1 MEVEPELAAL
11 VLVGVEGGDS
21 FDGAGVVAEE
31 AEAVLGVL
39 VDEEAGWERVGEE
52 EVLGEED
59 GVDLG
64 FQDDGGEFAG
74 VDEEGGTGVEGEE
87 VGVGVVAAGGE
98 LLGAEALEVPAG
110 DDGGGARG
118 GLVAGGEVGEA
129 VGEVGEDRVL
139 GVVVE
144 VLLGGEDLVARGR
157 VGKGDQAE
165 EVWGVGVE
173 DRVAPVA
180 PVAHCQA
187 IGGGGFKGDPLHGL
201 AEAVIADG
209 AVVRDRWALL
219 WVFIGFGH
227 VAFLVHSPLL
237 SMEDGVGAGADLPGD
252 GALVNDLPVHLWDS
266 SIGGY
271 AHFEGDIDSALAT
284 IPTASPLNYLDL
296 VQYLTCPLTP
306 LALGLSITDISALD
320 PTIALNKVKGLR
332 SGEIEH
338 ARSNYEGV
346 LSSSA
351 NSGLIRIARKYVNE
365 LLRLQFNS
373 SSFTEAVIIS
383 ATVLATCGTDE
394 YTAGPYAAFANAVT
408 DFSFQNGVPTG
419 LDQNAAAIVQK
430 LLSAEAKFK
439 ALRESVV

>member
-144 VLLGGEDLVARGR
+144 VLLGGEDLVARGG

-237 SMEDGVGAGADLPGD
+237 SMEDGVGAGADLPGVGAGADLPGD

-271 AHFEGDIDSALAT
+271 AHFEGFAGFQVEAE
-284 IPTASPLNYLDL
+284 
-296 VQYLTCPLTP
+296 
-306 LALGLSITDISALD
+306 
-320 PTIALNKVKGLR
+320 GLR
-332 SGEIEH
+332 ILCGE
-338 ARSNYEGV
+338 RM
-346 LSSSA
+346 
-351 NSGLIRIARKYVNE
+351 
-365 LLRLQFNS
+365 
-373 SSFTEAVIIS
+373 FTTKI
-383 ATVLATCGTDE
+383 
-394 YTAGPYAAFANAVT
+394 
-408 DFSFQNGVPTG
+408 
-419 LDQNAAAIVQK
+419 
-430 LLSAEAKFK
+430 
-439 ALRESVV
+439 